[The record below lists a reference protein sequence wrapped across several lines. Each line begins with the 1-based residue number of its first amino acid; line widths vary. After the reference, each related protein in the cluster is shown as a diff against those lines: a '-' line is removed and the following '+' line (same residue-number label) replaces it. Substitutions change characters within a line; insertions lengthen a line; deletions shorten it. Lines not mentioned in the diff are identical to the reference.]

1 MARMKE
7 KREKRYSRGERKMVK
22 QRERETRERER
33 LSLQAWQA
41 VQRDVAQEA
50 DCSPVSFSLSAYQT
64 SGTVGRAREETESI
78 V

>member
-50 DCSPVSFSLSAYQT
+50 DCSPVSASLFAYRT
-64 SGTVGRAREETESI
+64 SGTGGRAREETEPI